1 MSRATEWI
9 MSYMDLDSEVNVMM
23 RICLSLI
30 TDLGFIFLF
39 IRVYQMEVMLH
50 ISKSS
55 LKMFI
60 FMFIRVLG
68 LIRHLILISWK
79 KILNAE

>member
-68 LIRHLILISWK
+68 LIRHLILIS
-79 KILNAE
+79 